1 MIQVFYSFERE
12 VMNKK
17 LAAVAVATI
26 LSASAHA
33 QSSFAGWSVG
43 GNLNFMTTSTELS
56 GGGDNIKFGDASQT
70 LSVQGAYGF
79 DMGNKFVLSV
89 GGTYSLSD
97 ADAGG
102 FTLGGDT
109 YKLKMKNMYTIYVEP
124 GYATSPSSLLYG
136 KFAMANVKGE
146 ESFNNVSGSENFSG
160 FGFGAG
166 FRHMLD
172 KNLYVQVEFMQI
184 DFDSESVAGDNYKP
198 SATTA
203 NVGLGYKF

>member
-1 MIQVFYSFERE
+1 
-12 VMNKK
+12 MNKK

-43 GNLNFMTTSTELS
+43 GNLNFMTSSTEIS
-56 GGGDNIKFGDASQT
+56 GGGNNIKFGDASQT
-70 LSVQGAYGF
+70 LSVQGAYSF

-97 ADAGG
+97 ADAGSAAITG
-102 FTLGGDT
+102 AT

-124 GYATSPSSLLYG
+124 GYAANPNSLLYG
-136 KFAMANVKGE
+136 KLAMANVKGE
-146 ESFNNVSGSENFSG
+146 ETINNVSGSENFSG

-172 KNLYVQVEFMQI
+172 KNLYVQVEFMQVN
-184 DFDSESVAGDNYKP
+184 FDSKSVAGGNYKP

-203 NVGLGYKF
+203 NFGFGYKF